1 MRIMIAYDREG
12 NIVRVARVWALP
24 KAIRHPFAELTDE
37 HRVMAIE
44 EPEGEL
50 READLSEIPHRFRI
64 NTTTEKLIRRRAR

>member
-1 MRIMIAYDREG
+1 MRIMLAYDQDG
-12 NIVRVARVWALP
+12 NIARVARVWALP
-24 KAIRHPFAELTDE
+24 KAIRHPFAGLADE
-37 HRVMAIE
+37 HRVLAIE